1 MPLLPNQVLNNR
13 YQILA
18 LLGQG
23 GMGSVYRAFDRTLNR
38 QVAIKERL
46 ADPTATPTMLAQVRT
61 QFLRE
66 AQVLANL
73 NHPNLPRVTDYFS
86 FGASDFLVMDFV
98 EGTNLQTLVQ
108 QRGVQNEATVLGW
121 AKQLL
126 DALEYLHARGVI
138 HRDIKPQNIILT
150 PDGRAMLVDF
160 GLVKVLDP
168 NNPYTATALRGMGTP
183 GYAPIEQYATSTQH
197 TDARTDLYALGAT
210 LYFVL
215 TGHEPAEVHQR
226 VLNPAALVAPRALN
240 PGISAQTES
249 VILRAMEIQ
258 PQNRFAS
265 AAEMKQAFAATTTI
279 PAPPQPPSSPY
290 VPPPAPRQPSALLV
304 PVLAGI
310 AGAVVLLVV
319 VLAIA
324 LMARQPDNVAL
335 APTRTPTASRPPTDM
350 PTNTTAVSRPLTAT
364 AIPQIRTATPIPTPT
379 ATATPTSSPVPTLRL
394 PALAGTPV
402 PQSTTAIGKIA
413 FVSTRDGNR
422 EIYIMNADG
431 SGQRNLS
438 NHPADEGGCAWSPD
452 GRLIAFD
459 SNREGNTQIY
469 LMNADGSNQRRL
481 TSHRAE
487 SWGPVWSPDGR
498 FIAFVSDRDGN
509 EEIYVMN
516 ADGSNPRNLTKHP
529 ADDGTPAWSPDGRFI
544 AFVSNRDGNAEI
556 YAMNTDG
563 SNQRRLTNN
572 SANDWSPAWS
582 PDGHLIAFVSDRD
595 GNWEIYLM
603 NADGSNQRNISQH
616 PADDGEPAWSP
627 DGRFIAFESTRD
639 GNAEIYIMNADG
651 SNLRRLSN
659 HPANDWKPR
668 WSP

>member
-1 MPLLPNQVLNNR
+1 VPLLPNQVLNNR

-46 ADPTATPTMLAQVRT
+46 ADPTATPTMLAQART

-108 QRGVQNEATVLGW
+108 QRGVQSEATVLGW

-335 APTRTPTASRPPTDM
+335 APTSTPTASRPPTDM

-379 ATATPTSSPVPTLRL
+379 ATATPQIPIISP
-394 PALAGTPV
+394 
-402 PQSTTAIGKIA
+402 
-413 FVSTRDGNR
+413 
-422 EIYIMNADG
+422 ENADQIRELATL
-431 SGQRNLS
+431 SGHTDFCGTASPLRPMGGRWLRGRMTTPS
-438 NHPADEGGCAWSPD
+438 NCGTWRVGARC
-452 GRLIAFD
+452 GR
-459 SNREGNTQIY
+459 
-469 LMNADGSNQRRL
+469 
-481 TSHRAE
+481 
-487 SWGPVWSPDGR
+487 
-498 FIAFVSDRDGN
+498 
-509 EEIYVMN
+509 
-516 ADGSNPRNLTKHP
+516 
-529 ADDGTPAWSPDGRFI
+529 
-544 AFVSNRDGNAEI
+544 
-556 YAMNTDG
+556 
-563 SNQRRLTNN
+563 
-572 SANDWSPAWS
+572 
-582 PDGHLIAFVSDRD
+582 
-595 GNWEIYLM
+595 
-603 NADGSNQRNISQH
+603 
-616 PADDGEPAWSP
+616 
-627 DGRFIAFESTRD
+627 
-639 GNAEIYIMNADG
+639 
-651 SNLRRLSN
+651 
-659 HPANDWKPR
+659 
-668 WSP
+668 